1 MTIITAA
8 DAQRALEAAV
18 GGPLALAE
26 LDDAVVSYL
35 VSALVDGDAVEDDV
49 VEVIEP
55 FLPEITSSIAAEDS
69 RNIARAL
76 RRELHGAPVDDDARQ
91 KPVRL
96 AKATRL
102 GAGIGFDRPTR
113 RKGTKAKAGGNA
125 NQALDRTAEAE
136 NAKEM
141 TAMRRARRVGK
152 QPKVYASQATVSSV
166 KHTYVAGSTDV
177 YMEGVDLAFGG
188 ISLLDNA
195 SLKVPYGRKLGVI
208 GSNGAGKTTL
218 MRAMARRELP
228 IPEALDIVYVEQE
241 LSGTDRTPLQCV
253 LDSDTVRQALILEER
268 ELAEQMTEGDA
279 DPDVALTNRLTEVYK
294 LLSDMES
301 DSAEARAASI
311 LDGLGFSTHQM
322 TKMLTTEFSGGWR
335 MRISI
340 ASALFLAPKL
350 LLLDEPTNHLDMSS
364 VLWLA
369 NHLTTWPHTIILVS
383 HDRDFLNTVCTDI
396 VLVKDKTLHA
406 YSGNY
411 DDYER
416 VRIER
421 QKELERAAESFE
433 MKRAHVQK
441 FVDKFRYNAKR
452 AQMAQSRIKLLAR
465 MEEDRV
471 EVPDEGEEFAFT
483 FPEPGALTG
492 SHGAVQICNVDF
504 KYPGSSLFLFRNLE
518 FNVNMQSRICLLGPN
533 GTGKSTIM
541 KLLIGEN
548 LPTNGEV
555 RRSQKLRIGYFSQHH
570 VDQLV
575 LWRTPL
581 EHMKVTFPDAI
592 MPDLRGH
599 LSKLGVKQ
607 EQALRPINTLS
618 GGQKS
623 RVALAV
629 ITYSKPHML
638 MLDEVTNH
646 LDIESVDAIIAAIN
660 EFQGGVM
667 LITHDARAIEACCQE
682 IWICENE
689 SVTKFNGDFKCYKD
703 MMMKQLAVKVQ
714 TQRMVAR

>member
-1 MTIITAA
+1 MAVVTMS
-8 DAQRALEAAV
+8 DARLALERVV
-18 GGPLALAE
+18 GGPNPLSE

-35 VSALVDGDAVEDDV
+35 LSALTDAGAAEDDV
-49 VEVIEP
+49 VEVVQP
-55 FLPEITSSIAAEDS
+55 FLPEMTTSIEAKDS
-69 RNIARAL
+69 ADVARAL
-76 RRELHGAPVDDDARQ
+76 RRELHGAPIDDDARQ

-113 RKGTKAKAGGNA
+113 RKGTKARAGGNA
-125 NQALDRTAEAE
+125 NQSLDRTAEAE
-136 NAKEM
+136 SAKEL
-141 TAMRRARRVGK
+141 TAMRKARRVGK
-152 QPKVYASQATVSSV
+152 QPKVYASQATVSAV

-188 ISLLDNA
+188 ITLLENA

-208 GSNGAGKTTL
+208 GSNGTGKTTL

-253 LDSDTVRQALILEER
+253 LESDTVRQSLVEEER
-268 ELAEQMTEGDA
+268 ELSELMTEGEGEPDA
-279 DPDVALTNRLTEVYK
+279 AVASRLAEVYK
-294 LLSDMES
+294 LLAEMEA

-322 TKMLTTEFSGGWR
+322 TDMLSSEFSGGWR

-396 VLVKDKTLHA
+396 VFVKDKTLHS

-411 DDYER
+411 DDFER

-492 SHGAVQICNVDF
+492 SHGAVQICDVDF
-504 KYPGSSLFLFRNLE
+504 KYPGTSHYLFRNLE

-533 GTGKSTIM
+533 GGKLTSNKYRISILQISEE
-541 KLLIGEN
+541 LLT
-548 LPTNGEV
+548 LLFHSVCP
-555 RRSQKLRIGYFSQHH
+555 SLL
-570 VDQLV
+570 LV
-575 LWRTPL
+575 SSFAQPASR
-581 EHMKVTFPDAI
+581 
-592 MPDLRGH
+592 
-599 LSKLGVKQ
+599 LS
-607 EQALRPINTLS
+607 
-618 GGQKS
+618 
-623 RVALAV
+623 
-629 ITYSKPHML
+629 
-638 MLDEVTNH
+638 
-646 LDIESVDAIIAAIN
+646 
-660 EFQGGVM
+660 
-667 LITHDARAIEACCQE
+667 
-682 IWICENE
+682 
-689 SVTKFNGDFKCYKD
+689 
-703 MMMKQLAVKVQ
+703 
-714 TQRMVAR
+714 